1 MQDANRGIAMSVDNK
16 AIVIRHLEMVCNRND
31 LATLEECIS
40 PEAVIYSGSRSDP
53 FGPDQVRAD

>member
-16 AIVIRHLEMVCNRND
+16 AIVIRHLEMAWNRND

-40 PEAVIYSGSRSDP
+40 PEAVIYCRWLRES
-53 FGPDQVRAD
+53 A